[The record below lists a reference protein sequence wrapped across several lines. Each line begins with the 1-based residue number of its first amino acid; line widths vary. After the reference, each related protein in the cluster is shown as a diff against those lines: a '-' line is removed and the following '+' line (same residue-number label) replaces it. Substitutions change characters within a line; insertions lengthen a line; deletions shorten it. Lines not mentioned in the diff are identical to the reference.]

1 MPYDLTLR
9 SERLLLRPWCQ
20 DDYPE
25 FASMSADAD
34 VMAHFPAL
42 MTAAQSTAV
51 AERFSG
57 ELLERGWGIWA
68 LERLQD
74 KKFIG
79 FTGLN
84 PFSDLPIV
92 DGVEI
97 VWRLT
102 RGAWGQGYASEAA
115 QRALRFAF
123 EKLSLMAIDSFT
135 ATSNTRSIAV
145 MQRLGMSDTGQTF
158 LHPRVPEDSPL
169 RKHVLYR
176 ITREQWQA
184 TAGAEKKP
192 D

>member
-1 MPYDLTLR
+1 
-9 SERLLLRPWCQ
+9 
-20 DDYPE
+20 
-25 FASMSADAD
+25 MSADPD

-42 MTAAQSTAV
+42 MTPAQSTAM

-74 KKFIG
+74 RQFIG

-84 PFSDLPIV
+84 PFSGLPID

-102 RGAWGQGYASEAA
+102 RTAWGHGYASEAA
-115 QRALRFAF
+115 RRSLRFAF
-123 EKLSLMAIDSFT
+123 EKLSLLAIDSFT
-135 ATSNTRSIAV
+135 ATSNKRSIAV
-145 MQRLGMSDTGQTF
+145 MQRVGMSDTGQTF

-169 RKHVLYR
+169 REHVLYR
-176 ITREQWQA
+176 ITREQWR
-184 TAGAEKKP
+184 TAAAA